1 MTDEYLAELKREEG
15 ENFDPTHW
23 PLYFH
28 ELNGPRRME
37 TIWDGLK
44 SRGMSEDHLE
54 KLMGQNVYRLY
65 TEVVG

>member
-1 MTDEYLAELKREEG
+1 
-15 ENFDPTHW
+15 
-23 PLYFH
+23 
-28 ELNGPRRME
+28 ME

-44 SRGMSEDHLE
+44 ARGMSEDHLE